1 MECTPNVEMIA
12 YENGIN
18 GGRTSVRKA
27 DKKQLGVTTVFDN
40 YSVPQKEC
48 RQDN

>member
-12 YENGIN
+12 YENGRI

-27 DKKQLGVTTVFDN
+27 DKKKLGETTVFDK
-40 YSVPQKEC
+40 YSVPQ
-48 RQDN
+48 N